1 MEMSKTILGRE
12 PTTRTVQGKSH
23 PQRGPAGHSTPEM
36 LRMKP
41 SELGGDCRDLSSS
54 LVLPLEPLQNGK
66 CRLQRRSLRL
76 GISKASTALF
86 AEPCAVTAFL
96 PTGIVKDAVAVPQ
109 QSRHR

>member
-1 MEMSKTILGRE
+1 
-12 PTTRTVQGKSH
+12 
-23 PQRGPAGHSTPEM
+23 M
-36 LRMKP
+36 LRMKT

-54 LVLPLEPLQNGK
+54 FVLPLEPLQNRK
-66 CRLQRRSLRL
+66 CRLQRRSVRF
-76 GISKASTALF
+76 GISKAITAVF